1 MQQKKFMNIQR
12 LKDQFVD
19 GFRPG
24 DMIVVQEK
32 IDGSNA
38 ATRYD
43 AETGTMVAFSRK
55 KTLDQ

>member
-1 MQQKKFMNIQR
+1 MQQKKFMDIQR

-43 AETGTMVAFSRK
+43 AETGTMVTFSR
-55 KTLDQ
+55 